1 MPGAADEMEPGATR
15 NGLAPGCLPFFC
27 ATLTYTS
34 SATGKWKAPFLSKD
48 VGDSPER
55 AADPLPAIDPRRLQE
70 ALDELPE
77 GFRSPIIL
85 FYFED
90 FSYRDIADQMQ
101 IPIGTVMLAW
111 PGEVV
116 FAKPPCAAA
125 GSPGRPTRKGGRV
138 MDCQNARLLLYFVR
152 TGRAR
157 SVGTGSPGQPPRRL
171 SGLRGGAARR
181 EPPRCCPGNGR
192 RPLVPFPAG
201 LKERI
206 LKQLARARRPR
217 PWPWVAAAVVLLAAA
232 VTGFAILAN
241 GPVELNST
249 LIVAKADIKTSP
261 EAVAWFS
268 SRGSTA
274 APPAFNFNLLDT
286 IDIAQIQGR
295 QVAKLTF
302 LSRADNRAAHVYV
315 LSSSQFESCRLSR

>member
-1 MPGAADEMEPGATR
+1 
-15 NGLAPGCLPFFC
+15 
-27 ATLTYTS
+27 
-34 SATGKWKAPFLSKD
+34 
-48 VGDSPER
+48 
-55 AADPLPAIDPRRLQE
+55 
-70 ALDELPE
+70 
-77 GFRSPIIL
+77 
-85 FYFED
+85 
-90 FSYRDIADQMQ
+90 
-101 IPIGTVMLAW
+101 
-111 PGEVV
+111 
-116 FAKPPCAAA
+116 
-125 GSPGRPTRKGGRV
+125 

-152 TGRAR
+152 TGELDPSEREVLDNHLAACPDCAAGALAESR
-157 SVGTGSPGQPPRRL
+157 LDAVLETAMPR
-171 SGLRGGAARR
+171 
-181 EPPRCCPGNGR
+181 
-192 RPLVPFPAG
+192 VPFPAG

-268 SRGSTA
+268 SRGIHMA

-302 LSRADNRAAHVYV
+302 LSRADNRAVHVYV
-315 LSSSQFESCRLSR
+315 LSSSQFNLPAQQVDEAVLNNNWPGEISIPSSTHNIQLRRYPSVPDFFYLVVYNGASLDQFLLEGI